1 MIPPPTNIGSKARR
15 SEARARGKLRGIGIA
30 NPIEIAGG
38 PVASPNPEFARVEIS
53 PAGKIRIHVGSMDSG
68 QGHGTAFR
76 QIIADRL
83 GLDTEDMEIV
93 TGDTHEVPRGT
104 GTFGSRT
111 LAAAGGAIWAA
122 ADTIIERLKEHAT
135 ARLEAHRSEIVF
147 EHGIYRVDGR
157 NRAVSFAQIMAEQA
171 GPVSAETFVSNEGA
185 TFPNG
190 CHICEVEVDPETGH
204 VELVAYSVV
213 DDVGHMVNPLLVK
226 GQITG
231 GVAQGLGQALMENA
245 VYDPHSGQLLSATFM
260 DYAMPRAADMPGVE
274 VVGYPVPTKQNPLG
288 VKGAGEA
295 GTVGALSAVMS
306 AVSDALRPFGVRH
319 LDMPVTPDRIWRCLK
334 TQPVKE
340 PSA

>member
-1 MIPPPTNIGSKARR
+1 
-15 SEARARGKLRGIGIA
+15 
-30 NPIEIAGG
+30 
-38 PVASPNPEFARVEIS
+38 
-53 PAGKIRIHVGSMDSG
+53 
-68 QGHGTAFR
+68 
-76 QIIADRL
+76 
-83 GLDTEDMEIV
+83 
-93 TGDTHEVPRGT
+93 
-104 GTFGSRT
+104 
-111 LAAAGGAIWAA
+111 AGGAIWAA

-245 VYDPHSGQLLSATFM
+245 SMIRIPASFSRRLSWTT
-260 DYAMPRAADMPGVE
+260 PCRG
-274 VVGYPVPTKQNPLG
+274 PLICR
-288 VKGAGEA
+288 VSRS
-295 GTVGALSAVMS
+295 SAIRS
-306 AVSDALRPFGVRH
+306 R
-319 LDMPVTPDRIWRCLK
+319 PDRTR
-334 TQPVKE
+334 
-340 PSA
+340 SA